1 MHESSLG
8 RDIVRLVV
16 EKAREAEATRVKR
29 VTGFIAE
36 TEWLNPEAIVFHFQ
50 AHAQGTIAE
59 GAQLELATLWIEA
72 DCANCGIRYKPD
84 HHVLLCPQCGSI
96 DAKLSHEPG
105 LRIESIE
112 VE

>member
-8 RDIVRLVV
+8 RDIVRVV
-16 EKAREAEATRVKR
+16 LDKGREAGTAKIKR
-29 VTGFIAE
+29 VCGFIAE
-36 TEWLNPEAIVFHFQ
+36 TEWLNPEAIVFHFR
-50 AHAQGTIAE
+50 AHARGTIAE
-59 GAQLELATLWIEA
+59 DAQLDLATIWIEA
-72 DCANCGIRYKPD
+72 DCTQCGTHYKPD
-84 HHVLLCPQCGSI
+84 HHVVLCPQCSST